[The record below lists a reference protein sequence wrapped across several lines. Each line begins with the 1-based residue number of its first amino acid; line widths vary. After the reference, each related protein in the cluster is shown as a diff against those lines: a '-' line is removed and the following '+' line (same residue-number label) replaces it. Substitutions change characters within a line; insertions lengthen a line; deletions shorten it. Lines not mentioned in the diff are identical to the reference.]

1 MVKLI
6 CIDVDGT
13 IVGASGTVRPAV
25 WAAAERARAA
35 GLHLAVCSGRPAFG
49 VTRDIAI
56 RIERDGWHVF
66 QNGASVVHL
75 ATHESLSH
83 GLADDAPPR
92 LVAAARRTGRTLEVY
107 TDADYAVVNANERS
121 RLHSKLLGADPVDR
135 DPLLRPAVRAQWLV
149 PHADLPALLAE
160 PHEGLSLAPS
170 SSPMMPDTTFVNV
183 TDAGVDKAA
192 AVRRVAAAYGVAMAE
207 VMMVGDGLNDVTAL
221 QAVGVPVAMA
231 NAEPEAIAAARHVV
245 ADVEHDGLV
254 EAIGMALAL
263 RG

>member
-49 VTRDIAI
+49 VTREIAI

-75 ATHESLSH
+75 GTHESLSH
-83 GLADDAPPR
+83 GLPDDAPAR
-92 LVAAARRTGRTLEVY
+92 LVAMARASGRALEVY

-121 RLHSKLLGADPVDR
+121 RLHSTLLGADPIDR
-135 DPLLRPAVRAQWLV
+135 DPLLRPAVRAQWIV
-149 PHADLPALLAE
+149 PHEDLPALLAE
-160 PHEGLSLAPS
+160 PHAGLSLAPS
-170 SSPMMPDTTFVNV
+170 TSPMMPDTTFVNV
-183 TDAGVDKAA
+183 TDAGVDKAL
-192 AVRRVAAAYGVAMAE
+192 AVRRVAAAYGVPMTE

-221 QAVGVPVAMA
+221 EAVGVPVAMA
-231 NAEPEAIAAARHVV
+231 NAEPEAKAAARHVV
-245 ADVEHDGLV
+245 PGVEEDGLV
-254 EAIGMALAL
+254 AAIDLALAS
-263 RG
+263 R